1 MKGFWNRKPE
11 RRELQYVKPCD
22 MTSGSLPFFGIN
34 NNYGALHLSAVY
46 RCVDLIST
54 SIANLPVKV
63 LLRSEEGTNELNSHP
78 VLLMFRDR
86 ENGHLTKF
94 TLMKLLVQSVL
105 LKGNGFALIERSGDI
120 PVSLR
125 YLEPQDVLIVY
136 DKITDELYYK
146 VPFLG
151 RNVEPRDMLHFRIN
165 SYDGVTGLSVL
176 KNAVRSI
183 GIANSTEN
191 SAKEFFDKGMLLSGV
206 LTVNA
211 PLSQEQRQ
219 SIKDAWLQT
228 YTNGSNGLAVLQG
241 NMTYQP
247 IANTAEDSQLLESR
261 RYGVED
267 ICRFFGVSPVLLG
280 VGKQTYN
287 SLEMVQQD
295 FLQNCLQGYIT
306 MIEEEMSRK
315 LLKPSEDNLSVVLET
330 NEFLRTNK
338 TSQSQYYSTL
348 LSAGVLSVNEVRR
361 ELGYNGIGEEGDKH
375 FVAYTDI
382 AQNEI
387 ENNSNN
393 NDKVNENGKEE

>member
-1 MKGFWNRKPE
+1 MGFGFWKKQPE
-11 RRELQYVKPCD
+11 TRELTYINPAT
-22 MTSGSLPFFGIN
+22 MNSGSLPFYGIT

-46 RCVDLIST
+46 RCVDIIST

-63 LLRSEEGTNELNSHP
+63 LLRSEEGTNELDSHP

-86 ENGHLTKF
+86 DNGNVTKF

-105 LKGNGFALIERSGDI
+105 LKGNGFALIERKGDT
-120 PVSLR
+120 PVKLR

-136 DKITDELYYK
+136 DKIKDDLYYK
-146 VPFLG
+146 VPFLN
-151 RNVEPRDMLHFRIN
+151 RNVEPRDMIHLKIN

-206 LTVNA
+206 LTVNG

-219 SIKDAWLQT
+219 SIKDAWVQT

-315 LLKPSEDNLSVVLET
+315 LLKKSEDNLSVVLET

-382 AQNEI
+382 SQNSI
-387 ENNSNN
+387 ENNNDNN
-393 NDKVNENGKEE
+393 TNDK

>member
-1 MKGFWNRKPE
+1 MKGFGFWRKRPE
-11 RRELQYVKPCD
+11 TRELQYVNPACL
-22 MTSGSLPFFGIN
+22 TSGSLPFYGIT

-63 LLRSEEGTNELNSHP
+63 LIQSDEGTNELDSHP
-78 VLLMFRDR
+78 VLLMFKDR
-86 ENGHLTKF
+86 NGSHVTKF

-105 LKGNGFALIERSGDI
+105 LKGNGFALIERKGDI
-120 PVSLR
+120 PVKLR

-136 DKITDELYYK
+136 DKITDDLYYK
-146 VPFLG
+146 VPFLN
-151 RNVEPRDMLHFRIN
+151 RNVEPRDMLHLKIN

-176 KNAVRSI
+176 RNAVRSI
-183 GIANSTEN
+183 GIANCTEN
-191 SAKEFFDKGMLLSGV
+191 SAKEFFEKGMLLSGV
-206 LTVNA
+206 LTVNG

-219 SIKDAWLQT
+219 SIKDAWVQT

-361 ELGYNGIGEEGDKH
+361 ELGYNGIGDEGDKH
-375 FVAYTDI
+375 YMLYNDTSKAAIEGKKDDK
-382 AQNEI
+382 NEA
-387 ENNSNN
+387 
-393 NDKVNENGKEE
+393 